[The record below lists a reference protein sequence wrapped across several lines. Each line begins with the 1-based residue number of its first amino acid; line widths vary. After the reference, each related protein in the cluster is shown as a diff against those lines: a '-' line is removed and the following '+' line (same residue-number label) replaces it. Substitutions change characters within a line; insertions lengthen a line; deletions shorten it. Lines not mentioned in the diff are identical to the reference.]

1 MGRSGEPNQSWWM
14 TSEPPSPHAVLDAD
28 LTVDVVVVGAGI
40 AGLATARE
48 LQDRGG
54 DVAVVEADRVAS
66 GSTGFTTAK
75 VTSLHG
81 LKYHDLVER
90 HGTERA
96 RQYAEANQWALERI
110 ASLGEV
116 DRLPAFTYTTE
127 RGRVADIE
135 AEVEAARSLDLP
147 ATMVT
152 GDVGLPFEVA
162 AAVRFDDQAMVHPRR
177 LAQRIAYGLTI
188 FEQTRVFALEETSEG
203 VQLKTSTGATIDA
216 RCAVLAT
223 LLPFDD
229 IGGFFAKTEP
239 VRSYAM
245 AVRVAGG
252 VPDGMY
258 LGVDAPTR
266 SVRPLRFD
274 DGGVGLVIGG
284 NGHRVGEEP
293 DTDGCYADLE
303 SWARATFD
311 VTAVE
316 ARWSAQ
322 DYAPVDHVPYIG
334 RSPRRRHTYVATGFG
349 KWGMT
354 TGVVAGRILADAV
367 SHADNPW
374 TEVFDATRVD
384 VAGSLAD
391 FLKGNA
397 HIVKPFVQGHIA
409 PQTKRCTHLGCIVT
423 WNEAERSWDCP
434 CHGSRFDGA
443 TGEVLEG
450 PAVEPLPAV
459 SVDVRTDT

>member
-1 MGRSGEPNQSWWM
+1 MI
-14 TSEPPSPHAVLDAD
+14 SEPPAPHGSLEGD
-28 LTVDVVVVGAGI
+28 LTVDVAVVGAGI

-54 DVAVVEADRVAS
+54 DVVVVEADRMAS

-81 LKYHDLVER
+81 LPYRDLIDR
-90 HGTERA
+90 HGEDKA
-96 RQYAEANQWALERI
+96 RQYAEANQWGLERI

-116 DRLPAFTYTTE
+116 DRLPAYTFTTDSA
-127 RGRVADIE
+127 RIHDIE
-135 AEVEAARSLDLP
+135 ADVDAAVSLGLP
-147 ATMVT
+147 ASLVT
-152 GDVGLPFEVA
+152 KTDLPFEIA

-177 LAQRIAYGLTI
+177 LAQRIAYGVTI
-188 FEQTRVFALEETSEG
+188 LERTRVVDLDETDDGVALRTA
-203 VQLKTSTGATIDA
+203 TGTIHA

-229 IGGFFAKTEP
+229 AGAFFAKTEP

-245 AVRVAGG
+245 AIRVGG
-252 VPDGMY
+252 APLEGMY
-258 LGVDAPTR
+258 LGIDDPTR

-274 DGGVGLVIGG
+274 DGEVGLVVGG

-293 DTDGCYADLE
+293 DTEGRYAELE
-303 SWARATFD
+303 AWARATFD

-367 SHADNPW
+367 SDCDNPW
-374 TEVFDATRVD
+374 AEVFDATRID
-384 VAGSLAD
+384 VAGSVKD
-391 FLKGNA
+391 FLQDNA
-397 HIVKPFVQGHIA
+397 HIVKPFVQGHVG
-409 PQTKRCTHLGCIVT
+409 PKSKRCTHLGCIVS
-423 WNEAERSWDCP
+423 WNEAEASWDCP
-434 CHGSRFDGA
+434 CHGSRFAAD

-450 PAVEPLPAV
+450 PAVEPLAV
-459 SVDVRTDT
+459 SVDLGSEK